1 MRTTL
6 TLDDVVARLRRLR
19 GANKGQKRLINDV
32 LRLGL
37 DRIEQQ
43 TPSDWPDV
51 QTETFHLGA
60 RTPNLDNVAEVLATS
75 ETEHW
80 R

>member
-43 TPSDWPDV
+43 TPSDRPEF

-60 RTPNLDNVAEVLATS
+60 RMPNLDNVAEVLATS